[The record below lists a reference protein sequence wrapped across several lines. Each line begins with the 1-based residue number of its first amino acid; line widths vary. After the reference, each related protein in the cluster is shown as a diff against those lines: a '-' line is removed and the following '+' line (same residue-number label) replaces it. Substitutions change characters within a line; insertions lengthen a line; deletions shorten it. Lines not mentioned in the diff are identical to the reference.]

1 MSVKLVPHLWFH
13 TDVQEVADF
22 YLKIFKGG
30 RIVSSSDLKDPNGVE
45 VQLVSFEIMG
55 QEIMIMSAEAPFSL
69 NDSFSF
75 VVKCQTQ
82 EEIDYYWDALTAE
95 GGKEVMCGWL
105 KDKYGLSWQIV
116 PDILDELMHDTET
129 VRRER
134 VSAVVLSSVKL
145 NLADILNAYN
155 GN

>member
-13 TDVQEVADF
+13 TDVREVADF